1 MRIESRLKPTGV
13 AADITPIIDM
23 VFLLLIFFMVGSQ
36 FARPAIEIDLPEA
49 SSGSQSQDDA
59 LVITLDKSGRVF
71 FDGRETPLESL
82 APALKEAL
90 RKNPDRAVDLR
101 ADGDATFRQ
110 FVRVMDQARGA
121 GASRLN
127 IEYNPR
133 KGAGL

>member
-1 MRIESRLKPTGV
+1 MRFESRLKPSGV

-59 LVITLDKSGRVF
+59 LVITLDNSGRVF
-71 FDGRETPLESL
+71 FDGRETPPESL
-82 APALKEAL
+82 GPALKEAL
-90 RKNPDRAVDLR
+90 RKYPDRAVDLR
-101 ADGDATFRQ
+101 ADGDVTFRQ

-133 KGAGL
+133 KGDDL